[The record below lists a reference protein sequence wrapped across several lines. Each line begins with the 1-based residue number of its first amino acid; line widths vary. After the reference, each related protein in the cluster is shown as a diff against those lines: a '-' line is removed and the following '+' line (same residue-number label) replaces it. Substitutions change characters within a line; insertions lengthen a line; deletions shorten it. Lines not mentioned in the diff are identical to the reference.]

1 MKGNIFGNMDA
12 FQRIIFDKID
22 ESSLRLKIY

>member
-1 MKGNIFGNMDA
+1 MKGNILEDMDA
-12 FQRIIFDKID
+12 FQRIIFDKIN